1 MNNPP
6 RRNRRKSA
14 VLVVLIGAL
23 SLAAFK
29 LPALREPG
37 DELYSHV
44 FALVAARYVDTIPAE
59 SLFVRTARG
68 VIKELHDPYAAL
80 YSPSELASFNLEM
93 EGKYAGIGVELEEE
107 GALVAAARVWPGP
120 AARAGVL
127 PGDVIVSVDGKDTH
141 GWPIEKVSS
150 ALRGKAATPV
160 HVSISRTGTPAPLT
174 FELVREDVHIPSV
187 PYVEVLD
194 DGIAYIPL
202 QQFTETTADEM
213 RSSLDRAAKSGA
225 RGIVLD
231 LRGDPGGRVEA
242 ALNIANDFLPR
253 GSCLAAVRSRQG
265 VVASRAEDEPMS
277 PNLPIVALVDG
288 GTASAAEILVG
299 ALQDHDRALV
309 VGQRT
314 FGKGLVQSVYNLSD
328 GYAMKLTT
336 GHWLTPSGR
345 SIHRERTLGDD
356 GVLRTNQPDSSAAGL
371 APGCITPD
379 IIVSKRETA
388 ASESALVHSIGTQ
401 QQAFYR
407 TVIGYARELAPSAP
421 RTVEVSKAWR
431 DELFNRLVSAK
442 IPVPRATYDAG
453 HDAIDRLLATE
464 VTRIAFGDSAV
475 ARRFAAQDI
484 GLTKA
489 REIFAKA
496 HSTSDLMKSRPTQP
510 NGAVQS
516 ESACREE
523 KQNG

>member
-1 MNNPP
+1 MLL
-6 RRNRRKSA
+6 A
-14 VLVVLIGAL
+14 VIGAL

-29 LPALREPG
+29 IPAVRDPG

-44 FALVAARYVDTIPAE
+44 FALVAARYVDTIPAD

-80 YSPSELASFNLEM
+80 YSPSELTTFNLEM

-107 GALVAAARVWPGP
+107 GAVVAAARVWPGP

-127 PGDVIVSVDGKDTH
+127 PGDVIVNVDGRDTH
-141 GWPIEKVSS
+141 GWAIDKVSS
-150 ALRGKAATPV
+150 ALRGKASTPV
-160 HVSISRTGTPAPLT
+160 HVSIARSGSPAPLS

-213 RSSLDRAAKSGA
+213 RSSLARAAKAGA
-225 RGIVLD
+225 RGIILD

-242 ALNIANDFLPR
+242 ALDVANDFLPR

-265 VVASRAEDEPMS
+265 IVASRAADEPLS
-277 PNLPIVALVDG
+277 PNLPIVTLVDG

-328 GYAMKLTT
+328 GYALKLTT

-345 SIHRERTLGDD
+345 SIHRERTLGGD
-356 GVLRTNQPDSSAAGL
+356 GVLRTAQPDSGAAGL
-371 APGCITPD
+371 APGGITPD
-379 IIVSKRETA
+379 IIVARRGTA
-388 ASESALVHSIGTQ
+388 ASESSLVHSIGTQ

-407 TVIGYARELAPSAP
+407 IVNGYARELAPGAP
-421 RTVEVSKAWR
+421 RTVEISKAWR
-431 DELFNRLVSAK
+431 DELFNRLSGAK
-442 IPVPRATYDAG
+442 IPVDRATYDAG
-453 HDAIDRLLATE
+453 HDAIDRLLGTE

-475 ARRFAAQDI
+475 ARRFARSDI
-484 GLTKA
+484 GLTRAREVFARAHTTGELMKA
-489 REIFAKA
+489 RPIQ
-496 HSTSDLMKSRPTQP
+496 ST
-510 NGAVQS
+510 GAVQS
-516 ESACREE
+516 ENACREE
-523 KQNG
+523 KLKG

>member
-1 MNNPP
+1 V
-6 RRNRRKSA
+6 
-14 VLVVLIGAL
+14 VLVLIGAL
-23 SLAAFK
+23 GLAAFK
-29 LPALREPG
+29 LPALRDPG

-44 FALVAARYVDTIPAE
+44 FALVAARYVDTIPAD
-59 SLFVRTARG
+59 SLFIRTARG
-68 VIKELHDPYAAL
+68 VVKELHDPYAAL
-80 YSPSELASFNLEM
+80 YSPSELTAFNLET

-107 GALVAAARVWPGP
+107 GAVVAAARVWPGP

-127 PGDVIVSVDGKDTH
+127 PGDVIVNVDGRDTH
-141 GWPIEKVSS
+141 GWAIEKVSS

-160 HVSISRTGTPAPLT
+160 HVSIARSRSPTPLS

-194 DGIAYIPL
+194 DGIAYVPL

-213 RSSLDRAAKSGA
+213 RSSLARATKSGA

-242 ALNIANDFLPR
+242 ALDVANDFLPR

-265 VVASRAEDEPMS
+265 IVASRAADEPVS

-314 FGKGLVQSVYNLSD
+314 FGKGLVQSVYSLSD
-328 GYAMKLTT
+328 GYALKLTT
-336 GHWLTPSGR
+336 GHWLTPTGR
-345 SIHRERTLGDD
+345 SIHRERTLGND
-356 GVLRTNQPDSSAAGL
+356 GVLRTAQPDSGAAGL
-371 APGCITPD
+371 APGGITPD
-379 IIVSKRETA
+379 IIVARRETA

-407 TVIGYARELAPSAP
+407 IVTGYARELAPGAP
-421 RTVEVSKAWR
+421 RTVEISKAWR
-431 DELFNRLVSAK
+431 DELFNRLLNAK
-442 IPVPRATYDAG
+442 IPVDRATYDAG
-453 HDAIDRLLATE
+453 HDAIDRLLGTE

-475 ARRFAAQDI
+475 ARRFAASDI

-489 REIFAKA
+489 REIFARA
-496 HSTSDLMKSRPTQP
+496 HSTSDLMKSRPIQS

-516 ESACREE
+516 ENACREE

>member
-1 MNNPP
+1 
-6 RRNRRKSA
+6 
-14 VLVVLIGAL
+14 
-23 SLAAFK
+23 
-29 LPALREPG
+29 
-37 DELYSHV
+37 
-44 FALVAARYVDTIPAE
+44 
-59 SLFVRTARG
+59 
-68 VIKELHDPYAAL
+68 
-80 YSPSELASFNLEM
+80 
-93 EGKYAGIGVELEEE
+93 
-107 GALVAAARVWPGP
+107 
-120 AARAGVL
+120 
-127 PGDVIVSVDGKDTH
+127 
-141 GWPIEKVSS
+141 
-150 ALRGKAATPV
+150 
-160 HVSISRTGTPAPLT
+160 

-213 RSSLDRAAKSGA
+213 KSSLDRAAKSGA

-253 GSCLAAVRSRQG
+253 GSCLAAVRTRQG
-265 VVASRAEDEPMS
+265 VTASRAEDEPML
-277 PNLPIVALVDG
+277 PNVPIVALVDG

-328 GYAMKLTT
+328 GYALKLTT

-356 GVLRTNQPDSSAAGL
+356 GVLRTTQPDSSAAGL
-371 APGCITPD
+371 APGGITPD
-379 IIVSKRETA
+379 IIVTKRETA

-431 DELFNRLVSAK
+431 DELFNRLVGAK
-442 IPVPRATYDAG
+442 IPVDRTTYDAG

-484 GLTKA
+484 GLTRA

-496 HSTSDLMKSRPTQP
+496 HSTSDLMKSRPIQS

-516 ESACREE
+516 ESACRQE